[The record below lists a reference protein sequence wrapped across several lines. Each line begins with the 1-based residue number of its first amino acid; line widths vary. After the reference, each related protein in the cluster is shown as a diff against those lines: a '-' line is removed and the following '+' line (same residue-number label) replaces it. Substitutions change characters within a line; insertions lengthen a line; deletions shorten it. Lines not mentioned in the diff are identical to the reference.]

1 MYFDELAHQSK
12 ARDGS
17 AACAFLASVLVIN
30 KCVALTTST
39 KKSPHSSKR
48 LRNDDADGPAK

>member
-17 AACAFLASVLVIN
+17 AACAVLASVLVID
-30 KCVALTTST
+30 KCAALTTST
-39 KKSPHSSKR
+39 KKSPHLSKR
-48 LRNDDADGPAK
+48 LRSDDADGPAK